1 MAIETLPSF
10 MDGLRT
16 NDKLGGTWDA
26 YCRVPTLY
34 RSVNLRADA
43 ISSVPYRI
51 ERRNR
56 SVEWMFATTLPE
68 LMRNTEL
75 SLLLTG
81 AAFWLR
87 IMKGNVLIGFQVLNP
102 FTVEVKYDQ
111 TKANPL
117 NPVEAMTFIQT
128 INGVKAGE
136 WDAQNIIYFRE
147 MSYSDE
153 VRHGLPP
160 VQVALQSSQLQYYQE
175 RFTSAF
181 FEHGA
186 QPVTIMS
193 MPTDTSKEEMERFSK
208 DWLSKFVGGTA
219 RAFRA
224 AFVRGGDIKAT
235 VITPPIKDMML
246 PELQERAERNICKT
260 LGVPITMLEASAA
273 NYATAQNDVLSFWRT
288 TIIPRLG
295 MYEQAINNQLLAPLG
310 YKLVFTPEALDV
322 MQTDE
327 AQRAGALLSLTQAG
341 VAVDYAM
348 EILGYD
354 TDFIDRMRADREPTV
369 APQSTITPPP
379 DTTPPL
385 INQEAP
391 RPAVE
396 ANQQDAMVASTETK
410 SMKGYVLWRRKAEKR
425 LINQKSLDFDFAHE
439 DISPEDAAWIRYQLP
454 DCANMQEVKSLFES
468 IKAINVNPN
477 EEELYDAIRT
487 YLGARGEEAVRILQ
501 SGQELPEGF
510 LDGLKSALEPILTTK
525 MSDDLQAL
533 QNRYTIDID
542 TASESD
548 LIQKQFTAYVPK
560 LIKGLNETTAKVV
573 KRVVDNA
580 REQGGITNEE
590 MAIQLTP
597 AFGERRAATI
607 AVTEYTRSASN
618 ATTVYKDY
626 LDEFGIKTTRIW
638 NTEADEIVAQ
648 CPICYPLNG
657 KSEEVWGERYPDGA
671 PAHPRCRC
679 DVTLKVLRS

>member
-1 MAIETLPSF
+1 MPIETLPSF

-16 NDKLGGTWDA
+16 TDKLGGTWDA

-56 SVEWMFATTLPE
+56 TVDWMFATTLPE
-68 LMRNTEL
+68 LMRNTEI

-102 FTVEVKYDQ
+102 YTVQVDIDQ
-111 TKANPL
+111 KNINPL
-117 NPVEAMTFIQT
+117 NPVQSMTFTQT
-128 INGVKAGE
+128 INGQKAGKWTAE
-136 WDAQNIIYFRE
+136 EIIYFRE
-147 MSYSDE
+147 MSFSDE

-160 VQVALQSSQLQYYQE
+160 VAVALQSSQLQYYQE

-208 DWLSKFVGGTA
+208 DWISKFVGGSV
-219 RAFRA
+219 RAFRT
-224 AFVRGGDIKAT
+224 AFVRGGDIKPT
-235 VITPPIKDMML
+235 VVTPPIKDMML

-273 NYATAQNDVLSFWRT
+273 NYATAQSDVMSFWRT

-295 MYEQAINNQLLAPLG
+295 MYEQVINNQLLIPLG
-310 YKLVFTPEALDV
+310 YKLVYTPEAMDV

-327 AQRAGALLSLTQAG
+327 AQRASALLALTQAG

-354 TDFIDRMRADREPTV
+354 TDFINRMRESAQPQVTEAPT
-369 APQSTITPPP
+369 PQLPPP
-379 DTTPPL
+379 TNPDAPTPQVEETAEDAVDVANEQTTK
-385 INQEAP
+385 AF
-391 RPAVE
+391 
-396 ANQQDAMVASTETK
+396 
-410 SMKGYVLWRRKAEKR
+410 VLWRRKAERR
-425 LINQKSLDFDFAHE
+425 LINQKSLAFDFTHDDINTE
-439 DISPEDAAWIRYQLP
+439 DNAWIKYQLA
-454 DCANMQEVKSLFES
+454 DCTSIQEIKSLFDS
-468 IKAINVNPN
+468 LKAMDLTPQ
-477 EEELYDAIRT
+477 EEALYDVIRT
-487 YLGARGEEAVRILQ
+487 YLGARGEEAVLILQ
-501 SGQELPEGF
+501 SGQALPDGF
-510 LDGLKSALEPILTTK
+510 LDGLMEELRPILTAK
-525 MSDDLQAL
+525 MRDDLNKL
-533 QNRYTIDID
+533 EDRYTIDID
-542 TASESD
+542 PAVEED
-548 LIQKQFTAYVPK
+548 IIVRQFQAYAPK
-560 LIKGLNETTAKVV
+560 LIKELNATTEKLV
-573 KRVVDNA
+573 KRVIDNA
-580 REQGGITNEE
+580 RQVGGITNEE
-590 MAIQLTP
+590 LAIQLTP
-597 AFGERRAATI
+597 AFGDRRASMI

-618 ATTVYKDY
+618 ATSVYQEY
-626 LDEFGIKTTRIW
+626 LSEYGIKTVRVW
-638 NTEADEIVAQ
+638 NTEADEIVKQ

-657 KSEEVWGERYPDGA
+657 KTEDVWGERYPSGA

-679 DVTLKVLRS
+679 DVTLKVVRQ